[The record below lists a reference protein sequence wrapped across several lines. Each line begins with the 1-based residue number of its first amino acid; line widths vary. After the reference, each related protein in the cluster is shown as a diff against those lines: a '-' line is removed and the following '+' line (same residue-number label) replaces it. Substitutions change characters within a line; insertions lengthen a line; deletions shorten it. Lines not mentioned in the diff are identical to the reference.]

1 MRYPIKMIDRML
13 KTYGIRYE
21 MWSKKTQQFNEITFN
36 LQLME
41 KFKQITENI
50 TTE

>member
-1 MRYPIKMIDRML
+1 MIGKTL
-13 KTYGIRYE
+13 KTYDGIRYE
-21 MWSKKTQQFNEITFN
+21 MWSKKTQEFNEITFN

-41 KFKQITENI
+41 KSKQITENI